1 MVKVVLEV
9 ASNGVIKTV
18 VDDNINGAGD
28 KYEKKV
34 VYEFNN
40 DLEFRSRINFLY
52 ELCEELDIETGNKFD
67 KTNLIMSTDWGR
79 SYMPTDEE
87 LESKMKKLNAELKYL
102 KTLKKELDELNEKD

>member
-34 VYEFNN
+34 VYEFASDN
-40 DLEFRSRINFLY
+40 RCSRRRFFIWERRIFASL
-52 ELCEELDIETGNKFD
+52 
-67 KTNLIMSTDWGR
+67 S
-79 SYMPTDEE
+79 
-87 LESKMKKLNAELKYL
+87 
-102 KTLKKELDELNEKD
+102 